1 MRLPIGPDHE
11 PPLRP
16 WSDDPADIY
25 TPPGGPPPTDR
36 IPPAVYEAMGEA
48 NVFAF
53 SRAFYERLAA
63 SPIAHLFP
71 RGPKNLERAADKS
84 AAMFVFL
91 FGGPHLYQQR
101 HGPPRLRM
109 RHLPF
114 RIDEPA
120 REAWLGCL
128 RATLAEAPTKFAMP
142 AEHVGAVDAFLTAF
156 SSWMVNARTEDD
168 A

>member
-1 MRLPIGPDHE
+1 MRLPIGPEHQ
-11 PPLRP
+11 PPIRP
-16 WSDDPADIY
+16 WSDNPGDIY
-25 TPPGGPPPTDR
+25 TPPGGPPATDR

-53 SRAFYERLAA
+53 TRAFYARLGA
-63 SPIAHLFP
+63 SPIAGMFP
-71 RGPKNLERAADKS
+71 RSEKNLERAADKS
-84 AAMFVFL
+84 AALFVFL

-114 RIDEPA
+114 RIDEHA
-120 REAWLGCL
+120 RAAWLDCL
-128 RATLAEAPTKFAMP
+128 RATLAEAPERYAMP
-142 AEHVGAVDAFLTAF
+142 AAHVDTVDAFLTAF
-156 SSWMVNARTEDD
+156 SSWMVNARTEGD